1 MFRLFARLDTQPQP
15 RCNRRAGRKGYNV
28 SMNEDVESLKLVVQ
42 ETLDELLTENLIP
55 FGLSVQEVKS
65 IGMEE
70 YIIHF
75 HDSWLPSLDV
85 SWPEGKTFK
94 VIFRTALL
102 DRIARIRNPPRLTR
116 RRTPSVNASLL
127 RSNINQDAPSLCRRQ
142 STL

>member
-1 MFRLFARLDTQPQP
+1 
-15 RCNRRAGRKGYNV
+15 
-28 SMNEDVESLKLVVQ
+28 MNEDVESLKLVVQ
-42 ETLDELLTENLIP
+42 ETLDELFAENLIP

-127 RSNINQDAPSLCRRQ
+127 RSNINQDAPSPRRRQ